1 MTLRR
6 VMTAI
11 TAAVLVVAFRLHTLS
26 VDQAHLAEARRRI
39 ADGVMRL
46 TILGDSVAH
55 GAGDESG
62 SGISG
67 DLDRILRDRGIAFV
81 PTLNLGI
88 NGART
93 YAIENLLRL
102 RSTVTEIR
110 LCDAVIVSIG
120 GNDLFGDRVSQ
131 WRSFLL
137 PALAMRRA
145 LDHVDRIVAQIHRAN
160 PAARVYLLG
169 LYNPYRNSSVAH
181 SLDRQIAMWDSR
193 LIAHFADRSNV
204 DVVRIADL
212 FAFTPRLSSFDHFH
226 PGQEGYALIAQRIAA
241 TWDMR

>member
-1 MTLRR
+1 MKLRR
-6 VMTAI
+6 AP
-11 TAAVLVVAFRLHTLS
+11 AALAAMVALAALRLHTLS
-26 VDQAHLAEARRRI
+26 VEQEHLAEARRRI

-46 TILGDSVAH
+46 VIIGDSVAH

-67 DLDRILRDRGIAFV
+67 DLDRILRARGIAFV

-102 RSTVTEIR
+102 RSTVNAMR

-120 GNDLFGDRVSQ
+120 GNDLFGDRISQ

-137 PALAMRRA
+137 PALAMRSA
-145 LDHVDRIVAQIHRAN
+145 LNQVDQIVAQIRRVN

-169 LYNPYRNSSVAH
+169 LYNPYRNSAGAH
-181 SLDRQIAMWDSR
+181 FLDRQIAMWDSR
-193 LIAHFADRSNV
+193 LIARFADQLNV

-212 FAFTPRLSSFDHFH
+212 FAFTSRLSSLDHFH
-226 PGQEGYALIAQRIAA
+226 PSQEGYALIAQRIAA
-241 TWDMR
+241 TW